1 MLLVDKD
8 DNELHATFDNGELMD
23 GKFVLGDKENEPE
36 LTTDSIQQ
44 SLKNLEFS
52 NKQIETISDA
62 VTAMGVGKAS
72 TLNINLD
79 VEYDED
85 NAANN
90 AIELPW
96 FDMIRVN
103 YKIDGGRYILGANAN
118 DDIIDKFAEKRTN
131 TITALYNNIDLAD
144 QTKESTLSVN
154 EIEFTTFSLDGDI
167 DNRITIDS
175 IELLRSSKNK
185 NKGCLT
191 EHIK

>member
-103 YKIDGGRYILGANAN
+103 YKIDGRRYILGANTN
-118 DDIIDKFAEKRTN
+118 GDIIDKFAEKRTN
-131 TITALYNNIDLAD
+131 TITALNNNINLAD

-154 EIEFTTFSLDGDI
+154 EIEFTTFGLDGDI

-175 IELLRSSKNK
+175 IELLRSSKYK